1 MPRLTLTALLAVC
14 ALPALADVDAAL
26 DDHVLPGM
34 DRLAATTATLADT
47 SCDPQALRAAF
58 ADAALAWAAVSHLTL
73 GPAEENGRAR
83 AILFWPDDRDATA
96 RGLRL
101 LREQGEAAW
110 TPEALTRASIAAR
123 GLGALERQITE
134 ADAEPCAMT
143 LALADDLAAT
153 AAAIRDGWQ
162 NSFADLM
169 RAPGA
174 PGNTR
179 FLTEDEAAA
188 ALYTALLSGLEY
200 TADARLGVPLGTF
213 DKPQPRRAEL
223 RRSDLSLP
231 MVIAAL
237 TSQRQLAASLAD
249 APRTLAALDSAI
261 RTAQRLDDPAFA
273 GVADVQGR
281 FRVES
286 LQNAIRSARATAQ
299 EELGDALGVPA
310 GFNSADGD

>member
-1 MPRLTLTALLAVC
+1 MPRLTLTAICAIC
-14 ALPALADVDAAL
+14 ALPALADVDTAL
-26 DDHVLPGM
+26 DDHILPGM
-34 DRLAATTATLADT
+34 DRLAAATATLADT
-47 SCDPQALRAAF
+47 SCDPAALRSAF

-101 LREQGEAAW
+101 LREQGADAW

-134 ADAEPCAMT
+134 ADAKPCAMT

-162 NSFADLM
+162 NGFADLM
-169 RAPGA
+169 RTPGT

-188 ALYTALLSGLEY
+188 ALFTALLSGLEY

-223 RRSDLSLP
+223 RRSDLSVP

-261 RTAQRLDDPAFA
+261 RTAHALEDTSFA

-286 LQNAIRSARATAQ
+286 LQNAIRSARTTAQ
-299 EELGDALGVPA
+299 EELGAALGVPA